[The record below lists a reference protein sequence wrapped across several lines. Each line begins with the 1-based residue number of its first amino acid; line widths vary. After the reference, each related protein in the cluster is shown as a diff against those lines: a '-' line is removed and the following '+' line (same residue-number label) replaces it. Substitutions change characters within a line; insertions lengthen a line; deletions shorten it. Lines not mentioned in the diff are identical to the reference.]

1 MTQITKWLFVL
12 TALALTTIYS
22 YASPTILCTETLA
35 GPTAGDGANG
45 LQNGGCINSIPTSS
59 PTLYLASDGEASI
72 FDQSF
77 FQPFGVGFDTS
88 DAISL
93 NSNWLPNL
101 AYSGMSTPGFW
112 TQCLTCVDVN
122 GVLNPFTWV
131 LPAATS
137 CGNEFVAEVACE
149 PFGAWFAPGE
159 KWSPGTPNVLV
170 ILGFPDSLS
179 LLSDK
184 ILVNNFG
191 PGGSAQII
199 FSSDPNLI
207 PEPGTFTLIGTGL
220 AFAAARLRRKSA

>member
-1 MTQITKWLFVL
+1 MTRIRKWLFVL
-12 TALALTTIYS
+12 TALAITTIYCH
-22 YASPTILCTETLA
+22 ASPTFLCTETIF
-35 GPTAGDGANG
+35 GETAGNGANG
-45 LQNGGCINSIPTSS
+45 LQNGGCVNSIPNSS
-59 PTLYLASDGEASI
+59 PTLYVASDGEASI

-101 AYSGMSTPGFW
+101 AFPGMSTPGFW

-137 CGNEFVAEVACE
+137 CGNEFAAEVACE
-149 PFGAWFAPGE
+149 PFGAWFAPGA
-159 KWSPGTPNVLV
+159 KWAPGTPNVLV
-170 ILGFPDSLS
+170 ILEDSGTGS
-179 LLSDK
+179 WSDK